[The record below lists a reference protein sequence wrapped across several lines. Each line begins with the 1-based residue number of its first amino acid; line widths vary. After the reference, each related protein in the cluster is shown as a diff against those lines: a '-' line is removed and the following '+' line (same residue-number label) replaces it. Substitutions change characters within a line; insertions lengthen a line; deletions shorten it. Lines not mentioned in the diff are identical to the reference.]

1 MDFGLKLTRIAWKAS
16 SPKASKLLSLL
27 NIVAEADALVGRE
40 YCSCNG
46 LYDFDG
52 FEDSDVL
59 RRRRPRYIWHIL
71 LGTTRLLLKQFLC
84 KCVARNPL

>member
-40 YCSCNG
+40 YCSCSG

-52 FEDSDVL
+52 FEDSDML
-59 RRRRPRYIWHIL
+59 RRRRSRYIWHIL
-71 LGTTRLLLKQFLC
+71 LGTARLLH
-84 KCVARNPL
+84 